1 MKMLSIDPGEKSA
14 WIALF
19 TAMSGRIV
27 PAVFKEMMSGKRKS
41 SAEPTEL
48 DDFEAACRE
57 SWAFEATLDEAAI
70 CTASESV
77 SERRTAIRNAG
88 GLSDG
93 AAIRIPR
100 DD

>member
-48 DDFEAACRE
+48 DDFEAACRVLGFRSYPGRSGDLHGE
-57 SWAFEATLDEAAI
+57 
-70 CTASESV
+70 
-77 SERRTAIRNAG
+77 
-88 GLSDG
+88 
-93 AAIRIPR
+93 
-100 DD
+100 